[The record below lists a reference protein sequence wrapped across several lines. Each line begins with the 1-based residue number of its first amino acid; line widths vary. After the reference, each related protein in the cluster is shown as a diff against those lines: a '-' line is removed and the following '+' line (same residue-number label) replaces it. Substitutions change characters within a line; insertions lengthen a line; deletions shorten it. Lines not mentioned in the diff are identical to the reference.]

1 MNEETTTTTSDDV
14 ETERPSDHTRRQYRR
29 VHHQPRAVY
38 VLQRG
43 DHREVEE
50 ASGNLILPWE
60 FAEPNIGEWG
70 APASASP
77 KHDDVEVKSFS
88 LPEGD
93 WTVVPF
99 EQTTPKVAGE
109 TAPYT
114 AEESLE
120 GDVALDDALPEVPA
134 TFRKIRD
141 AISKMRGNKGSAS
154 EEDAAP
160 QFLDADSA
168 FEDATPGGAGEWWDE
183 SATDI
188 QHEMSEAPE
197 QGQSAVAAMSANSA
211 STPTTAREQKKAAA
225 AERAAAVAAKK
236 KAKADAKRA
245 VKDTTQSEAKRQ
257 AIVEKERKTLE
268 KARLREAQD
277 EQKIEEDE
285 VKTRARRE
293 KQAAAAFKKTQK
305 RREAVRRNGGKEGF
319 WQGTNA
325 PKPIEI
331 ANAVRSLAIILETSS
346 AEIDAVKM
354 MAEEFSGNRIGDAFD
369 RIYDRLVKDNLTL
382 VNAFAPE
389 DLFPPVVHNMLKVG
403 SKTAKPGPA
412 LMTAVDLLDSG
423 NDNKRALRN
432 AVREPLILAV
442 LSLGILF
449 ATAWGV
455 MPVFVD
461 MYEQMNLEIG
471 AITMFVLVFADV
483 SMWAIGILAVLSLIY
498 VVWWFAYGRSSMRV
512 RIAIDRY
519 KLRAPLIG
527 KGEQSGEASQMFN
540 ILDSY
545 LSVGTTERE
554 ALLSTATAM
563 ENRAVKRHLRATAN
577 GLTRGEKTFA
587 QFLDDDMFPRLARS
601 ILGAGQRSG
610 QAPKSVKT
618 LRDIYMKEAKIEGEQ
633 SVEKVVG
640 LVSAVSSILF
650 TVTATIVTIPPLEI
664 FGATLG
670 YSG

>member
-1 MNEETTTTTSDDV
+1 M
-14 ETERPSDHTRRQYRR
+14 TEDTEYDRPSDHSRRQYRR
-29 VHHQPRAVY
+29 DHDQPRAIY

-43 DHREVEE
+43 DHREDE
-50 ASGNLILPWE
+50 ASSGRLILPWE
-60 FAEPNIGEWG
+60 FADPDAGAWG
-70 APASASP
+70 APAGVIQSDP
-77 KHDDVEVKSFS
+77 EVRAFS

-93 WTVVPF
+93 WAVVPL
-99 EQTTPKVAGE
+99 ERVTTRVPGDTTPF
-109 TAPYT
+109 TS
-114 AEESLE
+114 AEARE

-134 TFRKIRD
+134 AFRKIRD
-141 AISKMRGNKGSAS
+141 AISKRRGADGTAES
-154 EEDAAP
+154 AP
-160 QFLDADSA
+160 QFLDPDSA
-168 FEDATPGGAGEWWDE
+168 DVAEVAAGGNGEWWE
-183 SATDI
+183 EPATDTPL
-188 QHEMSEAPE
+188 EVTTEPAAAVVETDAPAE
-197 QGQSAVAAMSANSA
+197 ETA
-211 STPTTAREQKKAAA
+211 SPKGAREKKKADAAERTAAA
-225 AERAAAVAAKK
+225 AASK
-236 KAKADAKRA
+236 KAKAEAKRA
-245 VKDTTQSEAKRQ
+245 AKNANLSESKRK
-257 AIVEKERKTLE
+257 AIVEKERKALE

-293 KQAAAAFKKTQK
+293 KQAAAALKKTQK
-305 RREAVRRNGGKEGF
+305 RRDAVRRNGGKEGF
-319 WQGTNA
+319 WQGTSA

-331 ANAVRSLAIILETSS
+331 ANAIRSLAIILETSP
-346 AEIDAVKM
+346 AEIDALKM

-382 VNAFAPE
+382 VDAFAPE
-389 DLFPPVVHNMLKVG
+389 DLFPPVVHNMLRVG
-403 SKTAKPGPA
+403 AKTAKTGPA
-412 LMTAVDLLDSG
+412 LMTAVELLDSG

-432 AVREPLILAV
+432 AIREPLILAV
-442 LSLGILF
+442 ASLGILF

-471 AITMFVLVFADV
+471 AITTFVLVFADV
-483 SMWAIGILAVLSLIY
+483 SMWTIGILAVLSIIY
-498 VVWWFAYGRSSMRV
+498 GVWWFAYGRSSMRV
-512 RIAIDRY
+512 RIAIDRW
-519 KLRAPLIG
+519 KLHAPLIG

-545 LSVGTTERE
+545 LSVNTTERE
-554 ALLSTATAM
+554 ALLATATAM
-563 ENRAVKRHLRATAN
+563 ENRAIKRHLRATAN

-610 QAPKSVKT
+610 QTAKSIKT
-618 LRDIYMKEAKIEGEQ
+618 LRDIYVKEAKIEGEQ

-640 LVSAVSSILF
+640 LVSALSSILF